1 MQAAVLIVE
10 DEPDLAALM
19 ALYLEK
25 DGVNVCVAGSAEAG
39 LKNLA
44 ATHFDLVVLDINL
57 PGMDGFEFLLAL
69 RKESAIPV
77 IICSAREADEDL
89 ILGLG
94 IGADEFVT
102 KPVAPRVLVAR
113 IRAMLRR
120 SRLAEPTTHKL
131 FFGPYTL
138 DTEGFLLSRNGERVI
153 LSGKEFDLL
162 IFLATHAGKAFS
174 VKELYDAV
182 WGNAYGDV
190 GNVGVYVQ
198 RLRKKLEENPQ
209 DPRLIETVHGKGY
222 RFNAVMLQR
231 KAHEAEN

>member
-1 MQAAVLIVE
+1 MQASVLIVE

-25 DGVNVCVAGSAEAG
+25 DGVRVSVAGSAEAG
-39 LKNLA
+39 LEKFAETL
-44 ATHFDLVVLDINL
+44 FDLIVLDINL
-57 PGMDGFEFLLAL
+57 PGMDGFEFLHIL
-69 RKESAIPV
+69 RKDSSIPV

-94 IGADEFVT
+94 TGADEFVT

-120 SRLAEPTTHKL
+120 SRLVEPAERKL
-131 FFGPYTL
+131 FFGPYAL

-174 VKELYDAV
+174 VNELYDAV
-182 WGNAYGDV
+182 WGNAYGDT

-209 DPRLIETVHGKGY
+209 EPELIETVHGKGY
-222 RFNAVMLQR
+222 RFNASMIR
-231 KAHEAEN
+231 RETT